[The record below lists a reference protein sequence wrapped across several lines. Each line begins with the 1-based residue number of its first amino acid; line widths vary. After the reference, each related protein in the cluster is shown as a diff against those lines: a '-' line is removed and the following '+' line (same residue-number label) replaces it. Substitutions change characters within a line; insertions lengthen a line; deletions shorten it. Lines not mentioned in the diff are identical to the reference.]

1 MLRERL
7 EPLMLES
14 IRQSKYTNNDGTR
27 LLVRSRDLED
37 EPFKYQ
43 IEYIQ
48 AALSMEKKLVVM
60 LYDDGHL
67 DMHNIAIERCF
78 RHIAIG
84 RRNWLHTGSHQAA
97 KNIAFMFG
105 LLETCKLNEIDFG
118 IYIEDVLTRIMY
130 GEHVDDTFLP
140 CGYVPR
146 YKEGRM
152 PHSIKKQ

>member
-27 LLVRSRDLED
+27 LLVRSRDSKD
-37 EPFKYQ
+37 QPFDYQ

-67 DMHNIAIERCF
+67 DMHNITIERCF

-105 LLETCKLNEIDFG
+105 LLESCKLNDIDFG
-118 IYIEDVLTRIMY
+118 IYVSSHL
-130 GEHVDDTFLP
+130 GP
-140 CGYVPR
+140 SCVP
-146 YKEGRM
+146 
-152 PHSIKKQ
+152 

>member
-1 MLRERL
+1 MVHRA
-7 EPLMLES
+7 
-14 IRQSKYTNNDGTR
+14 IDY
-27 LLVRSRDLED
+27 LLDD
-37 EPFKYQ
+37 EEAFKRF
-43 IEYIQ
+43 
-48 AALSMEKKLVVM
+48 
-60 LYDDGHL
+60 LYDGHL

-105 LLETCKLNEIDFG
+105 LLETCKLNDIDFG

-146 YKEGRM
+146 YKEG
-152 PHSIKKQ
+152 QDAA

>member
-7 EPLMLES
+7 EPLMLEA

-27 LLVRSRDLED
+27 LFVRSRDSKD
-37 EPFKYQ
+37 QPFDYQ

-67 DMHNIAIERCF
+67 GMHNIAIERCF

-146 YKEGRM
+146 YKEG
-152 PHSIKKQ
+152 QDTA

>member
-27 LLVRSRDLED
+27 LLVRSRDSKDQLFD
-37 EPFKYQ
+37 YQ

-60 LYDDGHL
+60 LYDDVHL

-105 LLETCKLNEIDFG
+105 LLESCKLNDIDFG

-130 GEHVDDTFLP
+130 GEHVDESFLP
-140 CGYVPR
+140 
-146 YKEGRM
+146 
-152 PHSIKKQ
+152 

>member
-27 LLVRSRDLED
+27 LLVRSRDSKD
-37 EPFKYQ
+37 QPFDYQ
-43 IEYIQ
+43 IEYIR

-105 LLETCKLNEIDFG
+105 LLESCKLNEIDFG

-146 YKEGRM
+146 YKEG
-152 PHSIKKQ
+152 QDAA

>member
-7 EPLMLES
+7 EPLMLEA
-14 IRQSKYTNNDGTR
+14 IRQSKYTNNVDTR
-27 LLVRSRDLED
+27 LLVCSRDLED

-67 DMHNIAIERCF
+67 DMHNISIERCF

-146 YKEGRM
+146 YKEG
-152 PHSIKKQ
+152 QDAA

>member
-7 EPLMLES
+7 EPLMLEA
-14 IRQSKYTNNDGTR
+14 IHQSKYTNNDGTR
-27 LLVRSRDLED
+27 LLVRSRDSKD
-37 EPFKYQ
+37 QPFDYQ

-105 LLETCKLNEIDFG
+105 LLESCKLNDIDFG

-130 GEHVDDTFLP
+130 GEHVDDSFLP

-146 YKEGRM
+146 YKEG
-152 PHSIKKQ
+152 QDAA

>member
-7 EPLMLES
+7 DPLMLES
-14 IRQSKYTNNDGTR
+14 IRQSKYTNHDGTR

-48 AALSMEKKLVVM
+48 AALLMKKKLVVM

-105 LLETCKLNEIDFG
+105 LLESCKLNDIDFG

-130 GEHVDDTFLP
+130 GEHVDESFLP

-146 YKEGRM
+146 YKEG
-152 PHSIKKQ
+152 QDAA

>member
-7 EPLMLES
+7 EPLMLEA
-14 IRQSKYTNNDGTR
+14 IRQSKYTNNVGTR

-84 RRNWLHTGSHQAA
+84 RRNWLHTGSHQSALL
-97 KNIAFMFG
+97 FG
-105 LLETCKLNEIDFG
+105 FCRSWCNHSGREC
-118 IYIEDVLTRIMY
+118 IEGERSEQDVQLAGRRLSA
-130 GEHVDDTFLP
+130 V
-140 CGYVPR
+140 GYL
-146 YKEGRM
+146 
-152 PHSIKKQ
+152 KQ